1 MSAAGR
7 SVPGATQDVA
17 ADGAAEEL
25 DSEAVRPQ
33 PRTLIRTDL
42 RAALVAL
49 VAVAVAGIPLGVVWS
64 LLAPPEVVAVLSDPT
79 QGDGGVLPFVGQ
91 SEHRFDGL
99 ALFVLI
105 GIGAGIIIG
114 AALWQLRRRRGP
126 VLLLAG
132 VLGSLAGAWIAMRI
146 GVALAG
152 WHYSLTTP
160 TPLTSPTPLPPGAA
174 AGTALSRAP
183 VLESYWGL
191 VAQPFGVAITYSF
204 AVAWNGTPDLDRP
217 EPAETGEPVQTDEP
231 AETG

>member
-7 SVPGATQDVA
+7 SVPGATQNVA
-17 ADGAAEEL
+17 ADGAAEES
-25 DSEAVRPQ
+25 DSEAVRPP
-33 PRTLIRTDL
+33 PRTLIRADL

-105 GIGAGIIIG
+105 GIGAGIVIG

-126 VLLLAG
+126 VMLLAG

-146 GVALAG
+146 GVTLAG
-152 WHYSLTTP
+152 WHYPVTPP
-160 TPLTSPTPLPPGAA
+160 TPPTPGAPV
-174 AGTALSRAP
+174 GTALSRAP

-217 EPAETGEPVQTDEP
+217 EPAETG
-231 AETG
+231 